1 MPRKGMRLIGFS
13 PNLWSS
19 STRSSTVQAS
29 PSGSDHF
36 YESVMERALEISGP
50 MIMKWDPEASE
61 AAKVTSLF
69 YESRREANDFVKCV
83 RNLQKAMQFLAM
95 EQPRSEKLVRAQSLM
110 EVAMKRLQKEFFQ
123 ILNMNRAHL
132 DPESSASARSSVSST
147 STGLSST
154 SDFDVDYGEDDDDVR
169 VAGDSIT
176 EVEDVSSFVMAD
188 MRLIVECMI
197 SCGYTK
203 ECLRVYKHIRKSI
216 IDEAISR
223 LGVEKMSFSKLRKMD
238 WEVLEPRIKNWL
250 SAMEIAIKTL
260 FNGERTLCDNVFAS
274 TPDAIRESIFKE
286 ILKEAAMIL
295 FEFPENIAKYG
306 KYSPEKVFRL
316 LDMYNAIANHR
327 REIESIFSMDS
338 ASSIRT
344 QAATSLAKLGDA
356 IRTGLAQ
363 FETVL
368 QKDSSKSTVAGGG
381 IHSLTIDAMNYL
393 TSIADHS
400 DVLSDIGT
408 PPVPTDWLPE
418 SYFAV
423 SDADESPVPAISLRY
438 AWLILL
444 LLCKLDVI
452 AEHYKDISI
461 AYLFLANN
469 LQYVVVKVRTS
480 QHLNRF
486 LGENWLSKQSAKVQ
500 QYAANYERLGWGD
513 VIASLPEN
521 PTAPM
526 SPEEIKHH
534 FKKFNASF
542 AQAHR
547 KHSACVVSDRSLRDS
562 LKVSIARKLFRL
574 YRDFYDTH
582 KLTMAKEKERH
593 FSSIVKFAP
602 EDVGHHLSDL
612 FFEPSK

>member
-1 MPRKGMRLIGFS
+1 MRLIGFS
-13 PNLWSS
+13 TNWS
-19 STRSSTVQAS
+19 STRPSTEQSSLPS
-29 PSGSDHF
+29 SGSDLF
-36 YESVMERALEISGP
+36 YESVMDRTLENSEP

-61 AAKVTSLF
+61 LARVTSLF

-95 EQPRSEKLVRAQSLM
+95 EQPKSEKLVRAQRLM

-132 DPESSASARSSVSST
+132 DPESSSSRSSVSSSA

-154 SDFDVDYGEDDDDVR
+154 SDFDVDDREDNDVS

-176 EVEDVSSFVMAD
+176 EVEDVSSVVMAD

-197 SCGYTK
+197 ACGYTK
-203 ECLRVYKHIRKSI
+203 ECMRIYKDIRKSI
-216 IDEAISR
+216 VDEAIFR
-223 LGVEKMSFSKLRKMD
+223 LGVEKMRFSQIRKTD
-238 WEVLEPRIKNWL
+238 WEVLELRIKNWL
-250 SAMEIAIKTL
+250 IAMEIAVKTL

-286 ILKEAAMIL
+286 ISKESAMIL
-295 FEFPENIAKYG
+295 FEFPENIAKYS
-306 KYSPEKVFRL
+306 KNSPEKVFRL
-316 LDMYNAIANHR
+316 LDMYTVIANLWP
-327 REIESIFSMDS
+327 EIESIFSSDS
-338 ASSIRT
+338 TSSIRT
-344 QAATSLAKLGDA
+344 QAVTSLAKLGDS

-381 IHSLTIDAMNYL
+381 IHSLTIDAMDYL

-400 DVLSDIGT
+400 KVLSDILSHA
-408 PPVPTDWLPE
+408 PPVAKDRLPE

-423 SDADESPVPAISLRY
+423 SDADESPVPEISLRF

-452 AEHYKDISI
+452 AEHYKDIST

-469 LQYVVVKVRTS
+469 LQYVVVKVRS
-480 QHLNRF
+480 SSLKHL
-486 LGENWLSKQSAKVQ
+486 LGENWLSKQSAKVN

-526 SPEEIKHH
+526 SQEEVKNY
-534 FKKFNASF
+534 FKRFNASF

-547 KHSACVVSDRSLRDS
+547 KHSACVVSDRNLRDN
-562 LKVSIARKLFRL
+562 LKVSLTKKLFRL

-582 KLTMAKEKERH
+582 KLTIAKERH

>member
-13 PNLWSS
+13 PNYWSS
-19 STRSSTVQAS
+19 SSTVRAS
-29 PSGSDHF
+29 PSAGSDHF

-50 MIMKWDPEASE
+50 MIMKWNPEASE

-95 EQPRSEKLVRAQSLM
+95 EQPRSEKLVRAQNLM

-132 DPESSASARSSVSST
+132 DPESSSASARSSSVAST
-147 STGLSST
+147 STGFSST
-154 SDFDVDYGEDDDDVR
+154 SDFDVDDDDDDVR

-197 SCGYTK
+197 SCGYSK
-203 ECLRVYKHIRKSI
+203 ECFKVYKDIRKWI

-223 LGVEKMSFSKLRKMD
+223 LGVEKMSFSKIRKMD
-238 WEVLEPRIKNWL
+238 WEVLELRIKNWL
-250 SAMEIAIKTL
+250 SAMEIAVKTL

-286 ILKEAAMIL
+286 ISKEAAMIL
-295 FEFPENIAKYG
+295 FEFPENIAKYA
-306 KYSPEKVFRL
+306 KNSPEKVFRL

-327 REIESIFSMDS
+327 PEIESIFSMDS

-344 QAATSLAKLGDA
+344 QAVTSLAKLGDA
-356 IRTGLAQ
+356 IRTGIAQ

-381 IHSLTIDAMNYL
+381 IHPLTIDAMNYL

-400 DVLSDIGT
+400 NVLSDIFSNT
-408 PPVPTDWLPE
+408 PPIPKDWLPD

-423 SDADESPVPAISLRY
+423 SDSDESPLPAISLRY

-480 QHLNRF
+480 RLNRF
-486 LGENWLSKQSAKVQ
+486 LGENWLSKQSAKVK

-526 SPEEIKHH
+526 SPEEIKQH

-547 KHSACVVSDRSLRDS
+547 KHSACVVSDRNLRDS
-562 LKVSIARKLFRL
+562 LKVSLARKLLRP

-582 KLTMAKEKERH
+582 KLTMPKEKERH